1 MRDLGAQ
8 PQELRKSRHQ
18 DVAVLRDHLRLQGL
32 HGFAAPYLHAFR
44 NHAHR
49 IDDLGVAGHR
59 FRRQVCPGAVA
70 VCLVERDR
78 GDPLVQQRHDD
89 QGDARAQHDEPE
101 LRMDQEHDGEI
112 GRRDRRIEH
121 RQQYRPGE
129 ERAEVLQVGQRLE
142 FAAGSTLRGFGG
154 GAQHGSAQFGFGLD
168 RNPHQ
173 DEAAHHVHQHMRR
186 DRDDHDNGQHH
197 QRIGAAAGQHAI
209 GHVEQIDRYGQHQQI
224 DHDRED
230 PDGHHVAAGAR
241 KTLAE
246 HVAEF
251 IVAGTLVQRRR
262 TAAATSPAAST
273 AGGTST
279 VLVASAFER
288 GRRTCLLDHDG
299 GSRRRGLCLLAHR
312 WLDGRRLALP
322 WLPPEKLSHP

>member
-1 MRDLGAQ
+1 
-8 PQELRKSRHQ
+8 
-18 DVAVLRDHLRLQGL
+18 
-32 HGFAAPYLHAFR
+32 
-44 NHAHR
+44 
-49 IDDLGVAGHR
+49 
-59 FRRQVCPGAVA
+59 
-70 VCLVERDR
+70 
-78 GDPLVQQRHDD
+78 
-89 QGDARAQHDEPE
+89 
-101 LRMDQEHDGEI
+101 MDQEHDGEI
-112 GRRDRRIEH
+112 DRRDRRIEH

-224 DHDRED
+224 DHNRED

-251 IVAGTLVQRRR
+251 IVAGTLVQRR
-262 TAAATSPAAST
+262 AAAASPSAST
-273 AGGTST
+273 AGGTSAVVVT
-279 VLVASAFER
+279 STFER
-288 GRRTCLLDHDG
+288 RRRSCLFDHDG
-299 GSRRRGLCLLAHR
+299 GSRRRGFASSRIDGSTGGGSATLAAAGDSFLIR
-312 WLDGRRLALP
+312 ECDGRILRVRRRRIKP
-322 WLPPEKLSHP
+322 WTKRNDLGRIRRPVAGLICARIRDTA